1 MNAPVAESV
10 GLRWSAPSGLG
21 GAGIG
26 LRGPHFDAFLDGRPD
41 IAWLEVHSEN
51 FFGAGGFDLHVL
63 DHVRARYP
71 MSLHG
76 VGLSIGSADGLR
88 AAHIDKLARLVDRVQ
103 PALVSEHLC
112 WGAFGDRHFNDLLP
126 MPFTE
131 EALATVG
138 DRVDEVQTRLR
149 RTILIENVSSYVQW
163 RDSVMSES
171 DFLAA
176 LVSRAGCGLLL
187 DVNNVYVNACNHGFD
202 AVAAI
207 DAIPL
212 GSVHEIHLAGHLV
225 SGDVLIDDHGSTVAP
240 AVWALYE
247 HTLRRFGAV
256 PTLIEWD
263 TDVPPLGTLLGEA
276 TKAQATMRRVH
287 D

>member
-1 MNAPVAESV
+1 M
-10 GLRWSAPSGLG
+10 LR

-26 LRGPHFDAFLDGRPD
+26 LRGPHFDAFLEGRPD
-41 IAWLEVHSEN
+41 TAWLEVHSEN
-51 FFGAGGFDLHVL
+51 FFGDGGFDLHVL
-63 DHVRARYP
+63 DHVRAHYP

-88 AAHIDKLARLVDRVQ
+88 ATHLDKLVRLVDRVQ

-131 EALATVG
+131 EALATVS

-149 RTILIENVSSYVQW
+149 RRILIENVSSYVQW

-171 DFLAA
+171 EFLAA
-176 LVSRAGCGLLL
+176 LVNRAGCGLLL

-202 AVAAI
+202 ATAAI

-212 GSVHEIHLAGHLV
+212 GSVHEIHLAGHLA
-225 SGDVLIDDHGSTVAP
+225 SGDLLIDDHGSTVAP

-247 HTLRRFGAV
+247 HALRRFGEV

-263 TDVPPLGTLLGEA
+263 TDVPPLADLLGEA
-276 TKAQATMRRVH
+276 AKAQAVMQRVH
-287 D
+287 G